1 MYVTRAVMQKYRA
14 PADDKT
20 GDGGATPPADGA
32 TPPTGDTPPADG
44 GTPPDS
50 KGTPPA
56 DDKGTPPADKGTPP
70 ADKGTPPADKGTP
83 PADDKTGD
91 PWGGLREKIAGGD
104 EKKLARLNRYAS
116 PQAAID
122 ALFAL
127 QTRISAGE
135 LRSVLPKNATPEQ
148 IATWRAEN
156 GIPESPD
163 KYELKLR
170 DGLVIGEADKPIIDE
185 ALKVL
190 HGTNATSAQASAL
203 VDWYY
208 NETVRQADVR
218 AQKDKEF
225 AQANEDLL
233 RSEWKDEFR
242 PNMNMVTGLIS
253 TMPAE
258 AQQLFMAGRLANGD
272 PIMSH
277 PAVLKTLVTWAREIN
292 PVGTVVHNAGANV
305 ASAIEDEISTIE
317 KKMQAPKGSP
327 EYKDYWESDKTQARY
342 RELLEARDRVAKK

>member
-1 MYVTRAVMQKYRA
+1 MYVTRAVMQKYRMPDEDPKPA
-14 PADDKT
+14 GGDPAAADPKAGDPAGGDPKPADPAAADPKAADPKA
-20 GDGGATPPADGA
+20 GDPK
-32 TPPTGDTPPADG
+32 
-44 GTPPDS
+44 PDS
-50 KGTPPA
+50 KAADPKAGDPKQGDPA
-56 DDKGTPPADKGTPP
+56 
-70 ADKGTPPADKGTP
+70 
-83 PADDKTGD
+83 ADDKTGD

-127 QTRISAGE
+127 QTRISSGE
-135 LRSVLPKNATPEQ
+135 LKSMLPKNATPEQ

-156 GIPESPD
+156 GVPETPD

-170 DGLVIGEADKPIIDE
+170 DGLVIGAADKPIIDE

-190 HGTNATSAQASAL
+190 HGTNATAAQASAL

-208 NETVRQADVR
+208 SETVRQADER
-218 AQKDKEF
+218 AQKDKAF
-225 AQANEDLL
+225 AQANEDTL

-242 PNMNMVTGLIS
+242 PNMNMVNGLIS

-277 PAVLKTLVTWAREIN
+277 PGVLKTLVNWAREIN
-292 PVGTVVHNAGANV
+292 PVGTVVPNAGANI
-305 ASAIEDEISTIE
+305 ASAIEDEITTIE

-327 EYKDYWESDKTQARY
+327 EYRDYWENDKTQTRY
-342 RELLEARDRVAKK
+342 RELLEARDRTAKK